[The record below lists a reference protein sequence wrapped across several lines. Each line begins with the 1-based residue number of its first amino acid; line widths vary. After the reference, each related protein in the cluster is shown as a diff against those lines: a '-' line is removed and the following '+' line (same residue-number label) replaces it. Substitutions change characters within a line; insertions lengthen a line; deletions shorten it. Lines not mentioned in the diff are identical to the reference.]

1 MGQRSLKRRFKIFK
15 LIENTTYQNL
25 SYTEK
30 AVQKV
35 KFIAFNT
42 FITKEERSKTSNL
55 SLYYACMCAQ

>member
-1 MGQRSLKRRFKIFK
+1 MGQRSLKRRFKNFK

-55 SLYYACMCAQ
+55 SLYCARMRAQ